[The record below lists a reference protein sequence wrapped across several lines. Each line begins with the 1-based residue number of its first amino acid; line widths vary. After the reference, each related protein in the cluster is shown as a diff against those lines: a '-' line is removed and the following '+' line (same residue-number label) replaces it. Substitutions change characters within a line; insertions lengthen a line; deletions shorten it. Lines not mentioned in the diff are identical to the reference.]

1 MSEQS
6 PSTLRPDSSP
16 DALDRPL
23 QLIKTPV
30 IVSTVGLL
38 LIVALTA
45 LWGAFG
51 SINTS
56 VTGTGAYSLGSPFI
70 QLESTVDGQVT
81 DLQVKS
87 EQAVKAGAPLLTIMP
102 LTEGARP
109 VTITAPVDGTVRNV
123 FVLEGEVVTPG
134 APTLSLVQS
143 GNTPIVQLAVP
154 IESAVSIEPGQSV
167 LITPLG
173 VVSGSYG
180 MLRGTVR
187 SRANLPM
194 SQEAINTTLGV
205 VDEQPAGQG
214 PWVQVIV
221 DIEKDP
227 NSSSG
232 LDWTTPAGDQ
242 VVLTPGQSVSAEI
255 IVDSSSL
262 FQRLIGE

>member
-1 MSEQS
+1 MSEAS

-30 IVSTVGLL
+30 VVSTVGLL
-38 LIVALTA
+38 IIVGLTA

-56 VTGTGAYSLGSPFI
+56 VAATGAYTLGAPFI
-70 QLESTVDGQVT
+70 QIESTLEAQVT
-81 DLQVKS
+81 DLQVKA
-87 EQAVKAGAPLLTIMP
+87 EQSITAGEPLMTVMP
-102 LTEGARP
+102 LGDGAKP
-109 VTITAPVDGTVRNV
+109 VTITSPVDGTVSNV
-123 FVLEGEVVTPG
+123 FVLEGEVLQPG
-134 APTLSLVQS
+134 VATLSIVQS
-143 GNTPIVQLAVP
+143 GDTPIVQLAVP
-154 IESAVSIEPGQSV
+154 IESAVSVEPGQSV

-194 SQEAINTTLGV
+194 SQEVINSTVGV
-205 VDEQPAGQG
+205 VNAEPQGQG
-214 PWVQVIV
+214 PWVQVVV
-221 DIEKDP
+221 DIDKDP

-242 VVLTPGQSVSAEI
+242 VVLTPGQSVTAEI
-255 IVDSSSL
+255 VVDDSSL

>member
-30 IVSTVGLL
+30 VVSTVGLL
-38 LIVALTA
+38 LIVGLTA

-56 VTGTGAYSLGSPFI
+56 VTGTGAYTLGAPFI
-70 QLESTVDGQVT
+70 QIESTLEAQVT
-81 DLQVKS
+81 DLQVKA
-87 EQAVKAGAPLLTIMP
+87 EQSITAGQPLMTVMP
-102 LTEGARP
+102 LAQGATP

-123 FVLEGEVVTPG
+123 FVLEGEVIQPG

-143 GNTPIVQLAVP
+143 GDAPIVQLAVP
-154 IESAVSIEPGQSV
+154 IESAVSIEPGQQV

-194 SQEAINTTLGV
+194 SQEAINSTLGV
-205 VDEQPAGQG
+205 VDEQPQGMG

-221 DIEKDP
+221 DISKDP

-255 IVDSSSL
+255 IVDDSSL